1 MITANYTQKRLN
13 ILRDDT
19 VLFSLCHLLECDFNL
34 TRREQDII
42 IVTAWADKV
51 LYHAADNE
59 EAIEILTVLG
69 NQLVALQH
77 EYKMDHPHTDIPQP
91 KCPVSRLNRL
101 AIGLTAVL
109 GVACLAGAIWVNG
122 ESSGI
127 SASAHAL
134 TPGPASVKS
143 PSRIYLENAP
153 APFIQPA
160 PAPVPAAPP
169 SLRKPQ
175 PTKLTPEEFH
185 AAQAALATN
194 LKTAAGTQTFSV
206 SLSSGHPRTLY
217 VFADPECPNCRIF
230 EPTLQALSGS
240 VNIEIFPVTLV
251 GKEDTARKVV
261 PLLCAPSAARAV
273 LWREL
278 FDVGAG
284 MRDLDHPP
292 KALPECKTG
301 QLALDRNDKA
311 MRLFHFPGT
320 PTVIS
325 DDGRMVP
332 FIAMKS
338 VDALDTWLK
347 EKP

>member
-19 VLFSLCHLLECDFNL
+19 VLFSLYHPLECDFNL

-59 EAIEILTVLG
+59 EAIEILNVLG
-69 NQLVALQH
+69 NQLVALQG
-77 EYKMDHPHTDIPQP
+77 EYKTDNLRAEVAMPT
-91 KCPVSRLNRL
+91 CPVSRLNRF
-101 AIGLTAVL
+101 AIVMTAVL
-109 GVACLAGAIWVNG
+109 GVASLAGAIWVNG

-127 SASAHAL
+127 STSVHAL
-134 TPGPASVKS
+134 TSEPVSAAL
-143 PSRIYLENAP
+143 PSRTYLEKAP
-153 APFIQPA
+153 PPPTQPA
-160 PAPVPAAPP
+160 PASVPAVVPV
-169 SLRKPQ
+169 SRKPQ
-175 PTKLTPEEFH
+175 PPKLTPEEFH

-194 LKTAAGTQTFSV
+194 LKTAAETQNFSV
-206 SLSSGHPRTLY
+206 TLSSAHPRTLY

-251 GKEDTARKVV
+251 GKDDTARKIV

-273 LWREL
+273 LWRGL